1 MITYNGL
8 DLFSSGP
15 GLVEPGAIEG
25 RDAVADSPGSIGAS
39 VVSQGTAPRKLI
51 QRGTLVADDE
61 ASLQTL
67 IDAIESQVGAGAA
80 ELIDSHGKAWPECL
94 LQRFESGV
102 FVRLGPRFTAEYEI
116 TYLQTHP

>member
-39 VVSQGTAPRKLI
+39 VVSQGVAPRRLI
-51 QRGTLVADDE
+51 QRGTLVADDSD
-61 ASLQTL
+61 ALQAL
-67 IDAIESQVGAGAA
+67 IDAIQDQVSAGAA
-80 ELIDSHGKAWPECL
+80 DLIDRHGKVWPDCL
-94 LQRFESGV
+94 MQRFETGV
-102 FVRLGPRFTAEYEI
+102 FHRLGPRMATAYEI